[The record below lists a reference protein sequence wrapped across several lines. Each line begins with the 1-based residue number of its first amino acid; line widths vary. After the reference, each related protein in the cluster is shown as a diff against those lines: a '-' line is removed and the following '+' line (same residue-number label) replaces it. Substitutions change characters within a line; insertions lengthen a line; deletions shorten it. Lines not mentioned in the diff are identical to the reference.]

1 MGVYNSDLR
10 IKVVQT
16 LDELSSYLGL
26 IKSQSDDGKIV
37 EQLESIQ
44 KNLIKFQ
51 GEIEEHKDLKGIITE
66 RQVTVIENW
75 IDFYEKMCPKNKKI
89 VLPGLSS
96 QSATIDIAKTV
107 ARRAERYLVQLSNEK
122 LVNENL
128 LIYLNRLS
136 DYLYIL
142 ARYIDFI
149 NIIIK
154 NINDLKPSPSKVKEN
169 KLNLETSKKLIETI
183 EKKANLINIPVVITV
198 CNKEGNIIAV
208 HCMDDA
214 LIASFDVAVNK
225 AYTSIALKMSTKE
238 LGELSQPGQPLY
250 GIQSTNQGRIVQFGG
265 GVPLI
270 YKEQIIGGLGVSG
283 GSVEQDTKLA
293 DYGAEIIT
301 QIVGR

>member
-1 MGVYNSDLR
+1 MKVYNSDLR
-10 IKVVQT
+10 KNLVGT

-26 IKSQSDDGKIV
+26 IKSQSDDEKIV

-44 KNLIKFQ
+44 KNLMKFQ
-51 GEIEEHKDLKGIITE
+51 GEIEGHKELKGIITE
-66 RQVTVIENW
+66 RQVTLIENW
-75 IDFYEKMCPKNKKI
+75 IGFYEKLCPKNKNF

-107 ARRAERYLVQLSNEK
+107 AKRAERYLVQLSNEK
-122 LVNENL
+122 LVNKNL
-128 LIYLNRLS
+128 LIYISRLS

-154 NINDLKPSPSKVKEN
+154 NINDLKPKSSTSNEN
-169 KLNLETSKKLIETI
+169 NLNLETSKKLIETI
-183 EKKANLINIPVVITV
+183 EKKANLVNIPVVITV
-198 CNKEGNIIAV
+198 CNKEGNIIAI

-225 AYTSIALKMSTKE
+225 AYTSISLKMSTKE
-238 LGELSQPGQPLY
+238 VGELSQPGKPLY
-250 GIQSTNQGRIVQFGG
+250 GIQTTNQGRIVQFGG

-283 GSVEQDTKLA
+283 GSVEQDTMLA

-301 QIVGR
+301 QILGR